1 MIKQRNID
9 VFLVCLYKYYMYT
22 MLGN

>member
-9 VFLVCLYKYYMYT
+9 VFFICLYKYYMYT